1 MAAVGGDIPKTQA
14 LLAASADVNDKPK
27 ARSTGLLIAIIRG
40 HTKYGEFLLHKGADP
55 NAGPGFTPFDRVT
68 AKHDHRSATT
78 RTAAWP
84 KIRSGVPLEGWAD
97 PKGWN
102 S

>member
-1 MAAVGGDIPKTQA
+1 MAAGGGDIPKTQA

-27 ARSTGLLIAIIRG
+27 AGSTTLLIAIIRG
-40 HTKYGEFLLHKGADP
+40 HTKYGECLLDKARIR
-55 NAGPGFTPFDRVT
+55 TPARVSRLSIESRISMT
-68 AKHDHRSATT
+68 ISSATT

-84 KIRSGVPLEGWAD
+84 KMRTGVPLEGCAD